1 MRGGAL
7 LGFPIGIPRYR
18 AELRASVLV
27 MCGNNRARKGAQ
39 VKSTSLGNPINITLR
54 LFIFDLAL
62 LKFDKVEK

>member
-1 MRGGAL
+1 MREGFIRLSNRNSAL
-7 LGFPIGIPRYR
+7 PR
-18 AELRASVLV
+18 AELCASVLV